1 MKATIGDLPSGDA
14 WAFELK
20 WDGMRIEA
28 ICPPHD
34 GDSDEKAPSRLLLRS
49 LSGRDVTSSFPELAS
64 LPEALGTSAVFDGEV
79 VVFDDDR
86 PSFSRLQNRMHVDAP
101 SQQLVSDHPVVYIV
115 FDLLELDG
123 RSLLTLP
130 YRDRRTILDDFL
142 DDGPSWRVPPIVEG
156 DGSSL
161 LALAEDRGLE
171 GVVAKRL
178 TSRYEP
184 GTRTPHWLKVK
195 VRLRQEFVVVGWL
208 PGQGALEGQIGSLLL
223 AVWHEGR
230 LRFVGA
236 VGSGI
241 GDRDRAQLAP
251 LLVDAPCPF
260 DDPPPLLKLPTWT
273 EPTIVA
279 EVEYGSWPA
288 NALLRHPVYAG
299 LLPDHD
305 PAQVV
310 RELAP

>member
-1 MKATIGDLPSGDA
+1 MKATVGELPSGEE

-28 ICPPHD
+28 ICPPND
-34 GDSDEKAPSRLLLRS
+34 LLLRS
-49 LSGRDVTSSFPELAS
+49 LSGRDVTSSYPELNS

-79 VVFDDDR
+79 VVFEDDR
-86 PSFSRLQNRMHVDAP
+86 PSFGRLQHRIHVETP
-101 SQQLVSDHPVVYIV
+101 SQRLVSDHPVVYIV

-123 RSLLTLP
+123 QSLLTLP
-130 YRDRRTILDDFL
+130 YRDRRTILSDFL

-178 TSRYEP
+178 SSLYQP

-208 PGQGALEGQIGSLLL
+208 PGQGTLDGQIGSLLL
-223 AVWHEGR
+223 AVWDDGR
-230 LRFVGA
+230 LRFAGA
-236 VGSGI
+236 VGSGL
-241 GDRDRAQLAP
+241 GDRDRAHLTP
-251 LLVDAPCPF
+251 LLIEAPCPF
-260 DDPPPLLKLPTWT
+260 DDPPRLAKPPTWT
-273 EPTIVA
+273 QPTIVA
-279 EVEYGSWPA
+279 EIEYGSWPA
-288 NALLRHPVYAG
+288 DSLLRHPVYAG

-305 PAQVV
+305 PSQVV
-310 RELAP
+310 RESAP